1 MALAAADD
9 AWTHRVRA
17 RIVRLVSTREFG
29 PLPHPVAVIGQGTW
43 HLEDDAPKAAIAALQ
58 RGIDLGMTHID
69 TAELYGSGEV
79 EAIVGKAIAG
89 RRDQVM
95 LVSKVMPS
103 NASRDGTRRSCERSL
118 RKLDTD
124 HLDGYLLHWPGQH
137 ALSETVEA
145 FERLREEGKIRWWGV
160 SNFDEEELAEAVELA
175 GPRRVVCNQVLYNL
189 NERGIEHAV
198 LPFCE
203 QHGIAVVGYTPFGTT
218 SFPPRGK
225 GGQVLAAVADR
236 HGVTPRQVVLAFLT
250 RRPSS
255 FAIPKSGN
263 PSHTEE
269 NAGAARLTLMPD
281 DIRELDVA
289 FPRGPRRRGVAML

>member
-1 MALAAADD
+1 M
-9 AWTHRVRA
+9 
-17 RIVRLVSTREFG
+17 SNREFG
-29 PLPHPVAVIGQGTW
+29 PLTQPVSVIGQGTW
-43 HLEDDAPKAAIAALQ
+43 HLEDDSPSVAIAALQ
-58 RGIDLGMTHID
+58 RGMDLGMTHID
-69 TAELYGSGEV
+69 TAELYGSGRV

-118 RKLDTD
+118 RQLDTD

-137 ALSETVEA
+137 ALADTIEA
-145 FERLREEGKIRWWGV
+145 FERLRDDGKICWWGV

-189 NERGIEHAV
+189 SERGIEHAV

-203 QHGIAVVGYTPFGTT
+203 QHGIAVVGYTPFGTQT
-218 SFPPRGK
+218 FPPRGK
-225 GGQVLAAVADR
+225 AGQAIAAIAGR
-236 HGVTPRQVVLAFLT
+236 HGATSRQVALAFLT
-250 RRPSS
+250 RRPSL
-255 FAIPKSGN
+255 FAIPKSAN
-263 PSHTEE
+263 PTHTEE
-269 NAGAARLTLMPD
+269 NAGAAHLTLTPD
-281 DIRELDVA
+281 DLRELDAA